1 MATSSETR
9 LATDMA
15 ATRRG
20 WVQPTMPLMVYPSSI
35 RYCNRRVR
43 VRIKVR
49 VRRGL
54 RVRVRA
60 RVRWASIAGA
70 DVRRSTP

>member
-1 MATSSETR
+1 M
-9 LATDMA
+9 ATDMA

-43 VRIKVR
+43 VR
-49 VRRGL
+49 
-54 RVRVRA
+54 VRVRA
-60 RVRWASIAGA
+60 RVR
-70 DVRRSTP
+70 VRVRLGIRVRVRFRARVRG